1 LTQNA
6 LYIYKGNNE
15 KRISLVHPIPFA
27 DMKDRRDRIKIKEFE
42 EVLDK
47 FAHFIFFHIQKYSP
61 QQKGI
66 DPDDVFQDVK
76 IKIWKI
82 LNDEKKIDNYA
93 SYIKKI
99 VDSSVIDQIR
109 RMRREEH
116 ILFSEMQKRISEK
129 RNIYKRDDFDEQ
141 KLKAVLEQA
150 VDSLLES
157 RRKAVKLYL
166 LNMNLEEISELFSW
180 SRHKTRNL
188 LYRGLKD
195 LKQRLKE
202 RGIDY
207 EDPP

>member
-1 LTQNA
+1 LN
-6 LYIYKGNNE
+6 KNE
-15 KRISLVHPIPFA
+15 
-27 DMKDRRDRIKIKEFE
+27 DRIKVKEFE

-47 FAHFIFFHIQKYSP
+47 YAHFILFQIQKFSP

-82 LNDEKKIDNYA
+82 LNDEKKIENYA

-109 RMRREEH
+109 RMRREEQ
-116 ILFSEMQKRISEK
+116 ILYSEMQRKIAEK
-129 RNIYKRDDFDEQ
+129 KNIYKRDEIDER
-141 KLKAVLEQA
+141 KLKRILEQA

-157 RRKAVKLYL
+157 RRKAVKLHL
-166 LNMNLEEISELFSW
+166 LNMSLEEISEFFNW

-195 LKQRLKE
+195 LKQALKE
-202 RGIDY
+202 RGIEY
-207 EDPP
+207 EDPS